1 MDAYNSAMIS
11 RHTDTRQHILDTG
24 KRIIAAKG
32 FSCVGLSEL
41 LQTAEVPKG
50 SFYHYFKSKEAFGQ
64 VLLEDYFDNYLLQL
78 DSRFDRA
85 ELNARERVLGYFEHW
100 RSTQSQ
106 ASCDEQKC
114 LVVKLGAE
122 VADLSE
128 AMRLTLRDGTE
139 RIIARLASCITSAV
153 SDGSLPTLAPLPLLG
168 PLPALDAL
176 SMARTLYQLWL
187 GASLLAKLH
196 RDESPL
202 EHAWGVTQR
211 LLTP

>member
-1 MDAYNSAMIS
+1 MNS

-41 LQTAEVPKG
+41 LQASEVPKG

-64 VLLEDYFDNYLLQL
+64 TLLEDYFDNYLRQL
-78 DSRFDRA
+78 DTRFVSA
-85 ELNARERVLGYFEHW
+85 ELNARERLLGYFDHW
-100 RSTQSQ
+100 RSTQSRTN
-106 ASCDEQKC
+106 CDEQKC

-139 RIIARLASCITSAV
+139 RIIARLADCIANAV
-153 SDGSLPTLAPLPLLG
+153 SDGSLPTLAPLSMLG
-168 PLPALDAL
+168 PLP
-176 SMARTLYQLWL
+176 MARTLYQLWL

-202 EHAWGVTQR
+202 EHAWVVTQR